1 MPNPFERRRSLRGG
15 LRHAHFLGL
24 ALPALVACSTATPQ
38 DSSPDSVPDTGAA
51 LDAGPLPI
59 DRATNRDLTDLTLE
73 ERKQLC
79 DWTANIGGGYGKVT
93 ACDGGLAVSNMADQA
108 SCLAS
113 YLGGCDTVTVTD
125 WEACR
130 RKEITDP
137 CALFVY
143 TAEECK
149 EVRRCIG
156 RTDGGPPPAQKD
168 GG

>member
-1 MPNPFERRRSLRGG
+1 MRRP
-15 LRHAHFLGL
+15 AHT
-24 ALPALVACSTATPQ
+24 LPALALGLLLPAFVLAACGSTAEPPAAGPPAVA
-38 DSSPDSVPDTGAA
+38 SSSGI
-51 LDAGPLPI
+51 DAGDPEVRR
-59 DRATNRDLTDLTLE
+59 RARFLTDLTLE